1 MKAALRPQGLIDVV
15 FVALTFAVGVQ
26 LLRLFITGMVFYLR
40 EVREF
45 STVSIGGIAFLVFG
59 TAFLAPIAV
68 RLLGPRR
75 TLLAAIAVMG
85 LARIAEQSVTS
96 PQIDLVLAG
105 VGVVAFLPVIPLS
118 MAMLDT
124 KSATG
129 AGHWRYGLL
138 LGLAL
143 DTAVKGGLG
152 TLDASWQAGG
162 WVGLVGLGLPLALL
176 ALVYRESLK
185 VGWESPATPDVRS
198 ALPLLAIGP
207 FLFLEMLLFQNVA
220 QQTALIDWPQPAV
233 LAWIAVANSAGV
245 LAVWGVMG
253 KRIPWPVIVL
263 AALFLAAAVY
273 WERSGWQAAVVV
285 LVGHMAAVTL
295 MAKSISGDPMPRDS
309 WGLSAVWTGAFGA
322 VLFLALAFVYYAGY
336 DIDVGVTQQAVLL
349 AAVALLMLPVL
360 VPQRR
365 TGPMPQR
372 NALAVMAPFLLLV
385 APLALTLSWSIQNP
399 GPPQSLPIRVMSYNI
414 HQGFGTAGDLNLEAL
429 ALAIE
434 AERPDVVAL
443 QEVSRG
449 WLVNG
454 SVDTMEWLSQRL
466 GIALCLGPGRRLRV
480 GQRRPQPPAGD
491 RGRAPRHAQQQR
503 TSRGARLPLG
513 GARHGSGHAA
523 AGHRD
528 ALSLRRRCD
537 SHLRVPQSFA
547 VLKRWKNEARTILLG
562 RLQRQAGVAG
572 SPCHCQRGL
581 QGRLRGDGSGWAR
594 IHLRLRRPCR
604 AHRLHLRD
612 AGPRGARLLGKG
624 DAGLGPPAYRRN
636 GGRRVVARA
645 P

>member
-68 RLLGPRR
+68 RWLGPRR
-75 TLLAAIAVMG
+75 TLLAAVAVMG
-85 LARIAEQSVTS
+85 LARMAEQSVTS

-124 KSATG
+124 KSTTG

-143 DTAVKGGLG
+143 DTAIKGGLG

-185 VGWESPATPDVRS
+185 VGWESPANPDVRS

-233 LAWIAVANSAGV
+233 LAWVAVANSAGV

-309 WGLSAVWTGAFGA
+309 WGLSAVWTGAIGA

-365 TGPMPQR
+365 TGPMPER

-454 SVDTMEWLSQRL
+454 SVDSMEWLSQRL
-466 GIALCLGPGRRLRV
+466 GMPYVWGPAADSVWGNAVL
-480 GQRRPQPPAGD
+480 
-491 RGRAPRHAQQQR
+491 
-503 TSRGARLPLG
+503 SRLPVTG
-513 GARHGSGHAA
+513 VEHHGMPNNSELLVERGFLWVELDTGQGTRLQVIATHFHSG
-523 AGHRD
+523 D
-528 ALSLRRRCD
+528 DD
-537 SHLRVPQSFA
+537 SHLRVPQSLA
-547 VLKRWKNEARTILLG
+547 VLKRWNNKERTILLG
-562 RLQRQAGVAG
+562 DFNGRPESREVHAIVNAGFSDAFVETGA
-572 SPCHCQRGL
+572 
-581 QGRLRGDGSGWAR
+581 
-594 IHLRLRRPCR
+594 
-604 AHRLHLRD
+604 
-612 AGPRGARLLGKG
+612 AGPGFTFASDDLVERIDYIFVTPDLAVRDYSARVTQASDHLPIAVTVD
-624 DAGLGPPAYRRN
+624 DAS
-636 GGRRVVARA
+636 
-645 P
+645 

>member
-45 STVSIGGIAFLVFG
+45 DTVSVGGIAFLVFG

-85 LARIAEQSVTS
+85 LARLAEQSVTS

-118 MAMLDT
+118 MALLDT
-124 KSATG
+124 KSTTG

-143 DTAVKGGLG
+143 DTAVKGGLS
-152 TLDASWQAGG
+152 TLDASWQAGA
-162 WVGLVGLGLPLALL
+162 WIGLIGLGLPLAML
-176 ALVYRESLK
+176 ALVQREASRT
-185 VGWESPATPDVRS
+185 GWESPAIPDVRS

-207 FLFLEMLLFQNVA
+207 FLFLELLLFQNVA

-233 LAWIAVANSAGV
+233 LTWIVAVNGAGI
-245 LAVWGVMG
+245 LAVMGIMG

-263 AALFLAAAVY
+263 AAMVLAAVVY
-273 WERSGWQAAVVV
+273 GERSGLQAAVAM
-285 LVGHMAAVTL
+285 LAGHLAAVTL
-295 MAKSISGDPMPRDS
+295 VAKCVTGNAMPRDS
-309 WGLSAVWTGAFGA
+309 WGLSAVLTGAFGGA
-322 VLFLALAFVYYAGY
+322 LFLALAFIYYAGY
-336 DIDVGVTQQAVLL
+336 DIDVGVTHQTVLL
-349 AAVALLMLPVL
+349 AAVTLLALPVL
-360 VPQRR
+360 VPQRQAG
-365 TGPMPQR
+365 TAPER
-372 NALAVMAPFLLLV
+372 NTWAALAPFVLLV
-385 APLALTLSWSIQNP
+385 APLALALTWSVQNS

-414 HQGFGTAGDLNLEAL
+414 HQGFGTSGDLNVEGL

-466 GIALCLGPGRRLRV
+466 EMPYVWGPAADSVWGNAILSHLPVTEVEHHSMPNNSELVMDRGFLWVELDTGQGTRLRV
-480 GQRRPQPPAGD
+480 IATHFHSGEGD
-491 RGRAPRHAQQQR
+491 
-503 TSRGARLPLG
+503 SDLRLPQ
-513 GARHGSGHAA
+513 
-523 AGHRD
+523 
-528 ALSLRRRCD
+528 SL
-537 SHLRVPQSFA
+537 A
-547 VLKRWKNEARTILLG
+547 VLKRWKNETRTILLG
-562 RLQRQAGVAG
+562 DFNG
-572 SPCHCQRGL
+572 SPEFAGNPGHCQRGL
-581 QGRLRGDGSGWAR
+581 QGRLRGGGSGWAR
-594 IHLRLRRPCR
+594 IHLRLRRTGR

-612 AGPRGARLLGKG
+612 TGPCGA
-624 DAGLGPPAYRRN
+624 
-636 GGRRVVARA
+636 
-645 P
+645 

>member
-45 STVSIGGIAFLVFG
+45 STVSVGGIAFLVFG

-85 LARIAEQSVTS
+85 LARLAEQSVTS

-152 TLDASWQAGG
+152 TLGASWQAGG

-233 LAWIAVANSAGV
+233 LTWIGAVNGAGV

-263 AALFLAAAVY
+263 AAVILAAAVN
-273 WERSGWQAAVVV
+273 WERSGGQAAVVV

-365 TGPMPQR
+365 TGPMPER

-385 APLALTLSWSIQNP
+385 APLALALTWSVQNS

-414 HQGFGTAGDLNLEAL
+414 HQGFGTSGDLDMEAL

-449 WLVNG
+449 WMVNG

-466 GIALCLGPGRRLRV
+466 EMPYVWGPAADSVWGNAILSHLPVTEVEHHSMPNNSELVMDRGFLWVVLDTGQGTRLRV
-480 GQRRPQPPAGD
+480 IATHFHSGEGD
-491 RGRAPRHAQQQR
+491 
-503 TSRGARLPLG
+503 SDLRLPQ
-513 GARHGSGHAA
+513 
-523 AGHRD
+523 
-528 ALSLRRRCD
+528 SL
-537 SHLRVPQSFA
+537 A
-547 VLKRWKNEARTILLG
+547 VLKRWQNETRTILLG
-562 RLQRQAGVAG
+562 DFNG
-572 SPCHCQRGL
+572 SPESREIQAIVNG
-581 QGRLRGDGSGWAR
+581 GF
-594 IHLRLRRPCR
+594 
-604 AHRLHLRD
+604 RD
-612 AGPRGARLLGKG
+612 AF
-624 DAGLGPPAYRRN
+624 
-636 GGRRVVARA
+636 VVAEAAGPGFTFASDDLVERIDYIFVTPDLAARDYSARVTQASDHLPIAVTVDDA

>member
-45 STVSIGGIAFLVFG
+45 DTVSVGGIAFLVFG

-85 LARIAEQSVTS
+85 LARLAEQSVTS

-118 MAMLDT
+118 MALLDT
-124 KSATG
+124 KSTTG

-143 DTAVKGGLG
+143 DTAVKGGLS
-152 TLDASWQAGG
+152 TLDASWQAGA
-162 WVGLVGLGLPLALL
+162 WIGLIGLGLPLALL
-176 ALVYRESLK
+176 ALVQREASRT
-185 VGWESPATPDVRS
+185 GWESPAIPDVRS

-207 FLFLEMLLFQNVA
+207 FLFLELLLFQNVA

-233 LAWIAVANSAGV
+233 LTWIVAVNGAGI
-245 LAVWGVMG
+245 LAVMGIMG

-263 AALFLAAAVY
+263 AAVVLAAVVY
-273 WERSGWQAAVVV
+273 GERSGLQAAVAM
-285 LVGHMAAVTL
+285 LAGHLAAVTL
-295 MAKSISGDPMPRDS
+295 VAKCVTGNAMPRDS
-309 WGLSAVWTGAFGA
+309 WGLSAVLTGAFGGA
-322 VLFLALAFVYYAGY
+322 LFLALAFIYYAGY
-336 DIDVGVTQQAVLL
+336 DIDVGVTHQTVLL
-349 AAVALLMLPVL
+349 AAVTLLALPVL
-360 VPQRR
+360 VPQRQAG
-365 TGPMPQR
+365 TAPER
-372 NALAVMAPFLLLV
+372 NTWAALAPFVLLV
-385 APLALTLSWSIQNP
+385 APLALALTWSVQNP

-414 HQGFGTAGDLNLEAL
+414 HQGFGTSGDLNLEAL

-434 AERPDVVAL
+434 AERPDIVAL

-449 WLVNG
+449 WMVNG

-466 GIALCLGPGRRLRV
+466 EMPYVWGPAADSVWGNAILSHLPVTEVEHHSMPNNSELVMDRGFLWVELDTGQGTRLRV
-480 GQRRPQPPAGD
+480 IATHFHSGEGD
-491 RGRAPRHAQQQR
+491 
-503 TSRGARLPLG
+503 SDLRLPQ
-513 GARHGSGHAA
+513 
-523 AGHRD
+523 
-528 ALSLRRRCD
+528 SL
-537 SHLRVPQSFA
+537 A
-547 VLKRWKNEARTILLG
+547 VLKRWQNETRTILLG
-562 RLQRQAGVAG
+562 RLQRQSGVAG
-572 SPCHCQRGL
+572 NPGHCQRGL
-581 QGRLRGDGSGWAR
+581 QGRLRGGGSGGAR
-594 IHLRLRRPCR
+594 IHLRVRRPGR

-612 AGPRGARLLGKG
+612 TGPCGA
-624 DAGLGPPAYRRN
+624 
-636 GGRRVVARA
+636 
-645 P
+645 

>member
-1 MKAALRPQGLIDVV
+1 
-15 FVALTFAVGVQ
+15 
-26 LLRLFITGMVFYLR
+26 
-40 EVREF
+40 
-45 STVSIGGIAFLVFG
+45 
-59 TAFLAPIAV
+59 
-68 RLLGPRR
+68 
-75 TLLAAIAVMG
+75 MG
-85 LARIAEQSVTS
+85 LARLAEQSVTS
-96 PQIDLVLAG
+96 PQIDLLLAG

-152 TLDASWQAGG
+152 TLDASWQAGA
-162 WVGLVGLGLPLALL
+162 WIGLVGLGLPLVLL
-176 ALVYRESLK
+176 ALVQREASR

-233 LAWIAVANSAGV
+233 LTWIVGVNGAGI

-263 AALFLAAAVY
+263 AALVLAAVVY
-273 WERSGWQAAVVV
+273 VERSGLQAAVAVFA
-285 LVGHMAAVTL
+285 GHLAAVTL
-295 MAKSISGDPMPRDS
+295 VAKSISGDPMPRDS
-309 WGLSAVWTGAFGA
+309 WGLSAVWTGAIGA

-336 DIDVGVTQQAVLL
+336 DIDVGVTQQSVLL
-349 AAVALLMLPVL
+349 AAVTLLALPVL

-365 TGPMPQR
+365 TGPMPER

-385 APLALTLSWSIQNP
+385 APLALILSWSIQNP

-414 HQGFGTAGDLNLEAL
+414 HQGFGTAGDLDLEAL

-466 GIALCLGPGRRLRV
+466 EMPYIWGPAADSVWGNAILSNLPVIEVEHHAMPNNADLVMDRGFLWVVLDTGQGTRLRV
-480 GQRRPQPPAGD
+480 IATHFHSGEGD
-491 RGRAPRHAQQQR
+491 
-503 TSRGARLPLG
+503 SDLRLPQ
-513 GARHGSGHAA
+513 
-523 AGHRD
+523 
-528 ALSLRRRCD
+528 SL
-537 SHLRVPQSFA
+537 A
-547 VLKRWKNEARTILLG
+547 VLKRWQNVERTILLG
-562 RLQRQAGVAG
+562 DFNG
-572 SPCHCQRGL
+572 SPESREIQAIVNG
-581 QGRLRGDGSGWAR
+581 GF
-594 IHLRLRRPCR
+594 
-604 AHRLHLRD
+604 RD
-612 AGPRGARLLGKG
+612 AFVGAEAEGPGFTFASDDLVERIDYIFVTPDLAVRDYSARVTQASDHLPIAVTVD
-624 DAGLGPPAYRRN
+624 DAP
-636 GGRRVVARA
+636 
-645 P
+645 